1 VRLFNWKAAASAA
14 ILALT
19 IAAPAHAQHIGTR
32 LGKNVEK
39 ADLPKAMQ
47 IMAECTVKRR
57 EPMVRSW
64 LNTLPGSVEED
75 RIFEKELGDLA
86 LCLDDRLLVVDG
98 KTIEVEVGMVRGPLA
113 LAMARRELRPNP
125 AAPAASKDAPWFAPK
140 LAGVTESTPVDRLML
155 GLQDF
160 GHCVA
165 VSDWTNARALILSV
179 EGSAEQ
185 TQAVNAL
192 VPALGPC
199 LQNDVELKLTPANL
213 RRALAEPMVHML
225 ANASGTATAAR

>member
-1 VRLFNWKAAASAA
+1 MRKVYRKAAAAA
-14 ILALT
+14 VVFLLGV
-19 IAAPAHAQHIGTR
+19 AAPAEAQHIGTR

-47 IMAECTVKRR
+47 IMAECTIKRR

-64 LNTLPGSVEED
+64 FNTLPGSVEEE
-75 RIFEKELGDLA
+75 RIFDKELGDLA

-98 KTIEVEVGMVRGPLA
+98 RTIVVEVGMVRAPLA
-113 LAMARRELRPNP
+113 LALARRELRSNP
-125 AAPAASKDAPWFAPK
+125 AVPAVSKDAPWFALK
-140 LAGVTESTPVDRLML
+140 LAGLTEDAPVDRLSL

-165 VSDWTNARALILSV
+165 VSDWANARALILSA

-185 TQAVNAL
+185 GQAVTAL

-225 ANASGTATAAR
+225 ANAGRSVAAAG